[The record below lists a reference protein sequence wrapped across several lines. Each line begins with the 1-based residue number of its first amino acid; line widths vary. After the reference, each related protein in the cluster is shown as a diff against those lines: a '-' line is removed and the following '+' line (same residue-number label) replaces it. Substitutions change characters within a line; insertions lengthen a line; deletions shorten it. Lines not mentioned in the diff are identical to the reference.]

1 MARTQMV
8 PMKANQSFTAETVA
22 SPQAVVMAFK
32 PASKRPAPVK
42 ASLRMPR
49 QAIAAAR

>member
-1 MARTQMV
+1 MTTL
-8 PMKANQSFTAETVA
+8 KASQSFVAETVA

-32 PASKRPAPVK
+32 AAGKKPAPVK
-42 ASLRMPR
+42 ASLRLPRQR